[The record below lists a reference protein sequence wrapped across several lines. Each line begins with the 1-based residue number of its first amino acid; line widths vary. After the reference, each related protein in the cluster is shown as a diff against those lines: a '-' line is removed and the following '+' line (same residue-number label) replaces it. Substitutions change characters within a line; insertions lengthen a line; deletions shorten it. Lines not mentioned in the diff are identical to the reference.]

1 MRDTFQ
7 FAELLY
13 SYYDASIRT
22 LALPIDGFL
31 PRWLQARL
39 LCTPHVHL
47 DTFPVQQTSRVKAP
61 DTEAG
66 RDNGGMGLNMAY
78 KTSRLVKDLDAEGA
92 HIPPGYGLE

>member
-1 MRDTFQ
+1 M
-7 FAELLY
+7 
-13 SYYDASIRT
+13 
-22 LALPIDGFL
+22 
-31 PRWLQARL
+31 
-39 LCTPHVHL
+39 HL